1 MAAINA
7 FDHSILL
14 WIQESLRSAAAT
26 PAVTFITHLGDKG
39 IFWILLTL
47 VLIAFRRT
55 RRIGVACLISM
66 VFGLVITNVVI
77 KNWAARIR
85 PYDFFNDLTV
95 IIERQK
101 DFSFPSG
108 HTTNAF
114 ACAWVIFRMAK
125 KRYGVPALVLAIL
138 IALSRRYVG
147 VHYPTDVFAGV
158 VIGILSAECAR
169 LIVRTL
175 RRHVKWFRA
184 FTRKKA

>member
-1 MAAINA
+1 MTAVNT
-7 FDHSILL
+7 FDHSILY
-14 WIQESLRSAAAT
+14 WIQESLRSDAFS
-26 PAVTFITHLGDKG
+26 PIVKLITHLGDAG
-39 IFWILLTL
+39 MFWIALTL
-47 VLIAFRRT
+47 LLLIFRKT
-55 RRIGVACLISM
+55 RRIGVTCMISM
-66 VFGLVITNVVI
+66 IIGMVITNLVI

-108 HTTNAF
+108 HTTNSF

-138 IALSRRYVG
+138 IALSRLYVG